1 MSCVTQYLHAQIKVK
16 IKQMPLVILDFDNQL
31 IRVTAAVIT
40 TRQHLL
46 HIKPHLSASWD
57 MFSQLHFGKISL
69 ANGFY
74 QSVFSNVRFIRS
86 SPRG

>member
-1 MSCVTQYLHAQIKVK
+1 MSCLTHYLLAQIEVK
-16 IKQMPLVILDFDNQL
+16 LKHMPLVFLNFDNQL

-57 MFSQLHFGKISL
+57 MFSQLHFCKISL

-74 QSVFSNVRFIRS
+74 
-86 SPRG
+86 